1 MTQEKEFKSLLTL
14 LRAGLWERAVDDVSL
29 FPISGEEWGRIY
41 TLSCQQSISGIV
53 YRGISHLPTNMIPS
67 EVEMIKWMSRV
78 DAVERSNNRINNTLN
93 KLHSLFGKQGLH
105 SVLQKGYLAAQMY
118 EKPLLREAGDIDL
131 WFTPEEWDRAYE
143 LVKNSIGGV
152 EKMPDGSCVYVFD
165 GVEVEHH
172 KKMFDIDNPF
182 KKSYLS
188 TIFGM
193 NNGELCA
200 GDVRVGLNK
209 LSPLANVVLQN
220 SHILKHSLG
229 LGIGL
234 RQLCDLA
241 RTYYRLSATLD
252 GERVKSV
259 YEKLGLRRWSR
270 MLHTYLVTYIG
281 LDPHYLPYEID
292 REVATA
298 QFANI
303 IMRGGNFGMHN
314 KRRIS
319 AANSFWRRK
328 INTFVTFMQ
337 SLGFA
342 IKYAPFEFVCRV
354 SDLTVGQLRR

>member
-1 MTQEKEFKSLLTL
+1 MTQEKEFKILLTL
-14 LRAGLWERAVDDVSL
+14 LRAGLWEREVDDVSL

-67 EVEMIKWMSRV
+67 EVEMIKWMSRI

-105 SVLQKGYLAAQMY
+105 PVLQKGYLAAQMY

-143 LVKNSIGGV
+143 LVKNAIGGV

-172 KKMFDIDNPF
+172 KKMFDIDSPF
-182 KKSYLS
+182 KKRYLS
-188 TIFGM
+188 TIFDM

-259 YEKLGLRRWSR
+259 YAELGLKKWSR
-270 MLHTYLVTYIG
+270 MLHTYLVTHIG
-281 LDPHYLPYEID
+281 LDPH
-292 REVATA
+292 
-298 QFANI
+298 
-303 IMRGGNFGMHN
+303 
-314 KRRIS
+314 
-319 AANSFWRRK
+319 
-328 INTFVTFMQ
+328 
-337 SLGFA
+337 
-342 IKYAPFEFVCRV
+342 
-354 SDLTVGQLRR
+354 